1 MSWEEARILSRR
13 GFGIGAHGLTHAILT
28 LDYPDRFGYVGY
40 VDFLEYLIDIPL
52 FTPYLRDRG

>member
-1 MSWEEARILSRR
+1 M
-13 GFGIGAHGLTHAILT
+13 THAILT